1 MNISSDIQ
9 KYISGKIAPIIIR
22 SVDLIILSFLLFFR
36 IYNYVRHSF
45 SKDYVSSKILLPIV
59 NLPIP
64 RIKHKKIYSIEG
76 DIPTDIDSSI
86 LFLCP
91 TSLVDKL
98 PINQYPVVVNGY
110 PVGYK
115 VSIKNGE
122 CILKS
127 KIMAS
132 AESEVLKNLNEVIEF
147 PIGAFGS
154 FFTGFIG
161 PPNTSP
167 NMFNNRLFLSGDFG
181 PITECD
187 PYSLNHISYI
197 GNPTNL
203 KLPLAYKSALL
214 TGIMQKTSD
223 AHPDFNNKD
232 YYFYHKYMLN
242 SDIYLSRFTNK
253 DKLETKLLVNYD
265 KKLVGYHGFGDGIF
279 SIFNAFRENLMH
291 ESHSTS
297 KHIIGCYGM
306 FSYDLL
312 HVLIPVI
319 KHQVLYNKVFV
330 IVKKEDFETSK
341 DTVQAHIIP
350 IPNIK
355 PLHFVPEYNEKDDTL
370 ILYAIDNGSID
381 ISSPYGFEDKN
392 IFGKRYNNNMIG
404 HIPFDS
410 CMKNGGIN
418 RITIST
424 KTYSIIENIRLEDP
438 NFTASFYYSPRY
450 DINNDVQQ
458 LFISSSGSDPNMM
471 LQRTYDTFKDVDN
484 LPPINSYKNK
494 KLITTSVWCLDVK
507 SFTFT
512 SNYMFPE
519 NSYCF
524 NPQYV
529 NPGYVL
535 CPVKILQNGT
545 YMDQIWIFNL
555 DLSKGPICKLDGFQ
569 FMNFMTHSTI
579 ITDIM
584 NRQSDYYVPYLD
596 WFNPDILN
604 EKTKVKCLKDIASY
618 E

>member
-1 MNISSDIQ
+1 MNIFNYLQ
-9 KYISGKIAPIIIR
+9 TYISEKIAPIIIR
-22 SVDLIILSFLLFFR
+22 FVDLTFLSFLLLYR
-36 IYNYVRHSF
+36 IYYYFLHSL
-45 SKDYVSSKILLPIV
+45 SKDYVSSRILLPIV
-59 NLPIP
+59 DLSIP
-64 RIKHKKIYSIEG
+64 NIKHKKIHSVEG
-76 DIPTDIDSSI
+76 DIPVDIDSTI

-91 TSLVDKL
+91 TTLIDKL

-115 VSIKNGE
+115 VTIKNGE
-122 CILKS
+122 CTLKS

-132 AESEVLKNLNEVIEF
+132 AESQVLKNLNQVIEF
-147 PIGAFGS
+147 SIGAFGS

-167 NMFNNRLFLSGDFG
+167 SIFNNRLFLSGDFG

-197 GNPTNL
+197 GNPTDL
-203 KLPLAYKSALL
+203 KLPLVYKSALL

-242 SDIYLSRFTNK
+242 TDIYLSRFTNK

-312 HVLIPVI
+312 HGLFPLF

-330 IVKKEDFETSK
+330 IVKKDDFELSG
-341 DTVQAHIIP
+341 DTIQTHIIL
-350 IPNIK
+350 IPDIK
-355 PLHFVPEYNEKDDTL
+355 PLHFIPEYNEKDEIIT
-370 ILYAIDNGSID
+370 LYAIDNGSID
-381 ISSPYGFEDKN
+381 ISSPYGFEDTN
-392 IFGKRYNNNMIG
+392 IFGKKYNNNMIG

-418 RITIST
+418 RIMIST
-424 KTYSIIENIRLEDP
+424 KTYSIVENIRLEDP
-438 NFTASFYYSPRY
+438 NFTASFYYSPKY
-450 DINNDVQQ
+450 DINNNLSQI
-458 LFISSSGSDPNMM
+458 FISSSGSDPNMM
-471 LQRTYDTFKDVDN
+471 LKRTYDTFKDVDK
-484 LPPINSYKNK
+484 LPSINTYKNK
-494 KLITTSVWCLDVK
+494 KLITSSVWCLDIK
-507 SFTFT
+507 SFTFK
-512 SNYMFPE
+512 SYYMFPE

-529 NPGYVL
+529 NPNYVL
-535 CPVKILQNGT
+535 CPIKILQNGT
-545 YMDQIWIFNL
+545 YMDQIWIFTTNL
-555 DLSKGPICKLDGFQ
+555 SVGPICKLDGFQ

-579 ITDIM
+579 ITDTM
-584 NRQSDYYVPYLD
+584 NRQSDYYIPYID

-604 EKTKVKCLKDIASY
+604 EKTKIKCLNDIANY
-618 E
+618 K